1 MGYDVIGDIH
11 GHAAKLEAL
20 LERLGYARR
29 AASWVPPAGRQAI
42 FLGDLID
49 RGPEQ
54 TKVVRIVQTM
64 IDAGHA
70 RCVMGNHEFN
80 AIGYA
85 TPRADSQGMF
95 LRRHSPKNIAQHEEF
110 LRQVGAG
117 SPLHRDL
124 VAWFAT
130 LPPTLD
136 LGAIRVVH
144 AWWHQPHVDLVA
156 GRIGPGTRMDE
167 AFLHAAF
174 TPGCPEWEAMEGLTK
189 GLEIPLPD
197 GHFFLDH
204 GGVPRRRVRTRWWLH
219 TSRSLRDVA
228 IVGEEQ
234 RDRVPEIPPP
244 ADFAPAPV
252 SGSPVFVG
260 HYWLTGA
267 PTPQTSHVACLDY
280 SAAKGGPLV
289 AYRWD
294 GEATLDPRRF
304 VQAG

>member
-1 MGYDVIGDIH
+1 LGYDVIGDIH
-11 GHAAKLEAL
+11 GHATKLEAL

-54 TKVVRIVQTM
+54 TKVVRIVRTM

-85 TPRADSQGMF
+85 TPRRG
-95 LRRHSPKNIAQHEEF
+95 R
-110 LRQVGAG
+110 V
-117 SPLHRDL
+117 L

-130 LPPTLD
+130 LSPTLD
-136 LGAIRVVH
+136 PGAIRVVRG
-144 AWWHQPHVDLVA
+144 WWHQPHVDLVV
-156 GRIGPGTRMDE
+156 GRIAPGTRMDQ

-174 TPGCPEWEAMEGLTK
+174 TPGCPEREAMEGLTK

-204 GGVPRRRVRTRWWLH
+204 GGV
-219 TSRSLRDVA
+219 
-228 IVGEEQ
+228 
-234 RDRVPEIPPP
+234 
-244 ADFAPAPV
+244 
-252 SGSPVFVG
+252 
-260 HYWLTGA
+260 
-267 PTPQTSHVACLDY
+267 PQTSHVACLDY